1 MGVRLLFWSDEEVVD
16 PKAIL
21 EVSCKPKCVRQLKDY
36 QACTKRIEG
45 DESGHKHCTGQ
56 YFDYWHCIDKCVS
69 SLIHLFSISS
79 LEVAVKLFN
88 LLKQKCKCSQ
98 LLVLSTVFVGFCLHF
113 TRTVCSFLFGRWR
126 GEFVESK
133 SSYPISRCHYVYSK
147 HIDELIFP
155 SRRIDYVSLREALT
169 SFIEIPSWGL
179 IGEWV
184 SDEEVVD
191 PKVTIEVSCK
201 PKCVRQLKDYQ
212 ACTRRIEGDES
223 GSKHCTGQYFDYWQ
237 CIDKCVAPKLF
248 EKLK

>member
-1 MGVRLLFWSDEEVVD
+1 MGVGLLFWSDEEVVD
-16 PKAIL
+16 PKATL
-21 EVSCKPKCVRQLKDY
+21 EVSCKPKCVRQLKNY

-56 YFDYWHCIDKCVS
+56 YFDYWHCIDKCV
-69 SLIHLFSISS
+69 
-79 LEVAVKLFN
+79 AVKLFDH
-88 LLKQKCKCSQ
+88 LK
-98 LLVLSTVFVGFCLHF
+98 
-113 TRTVCSFLFGRWR
+113 
-126 GEFVESK
+126 
-133 SSYPISRCHYVYSK
+133 
-147 HIDELIFP
+147 
-155 SRRIDYVSLREALT
+155 
-169 SFIEIPSWGL
+169 
-179 IGEWV
+179 

-191 PKVTIEVSCK
+191 PKATMEVSCK